1 MSQPVEFTK
10 DGRVIIPL
18 YLWNQIKEL
27 AEYLYLEE
35 LIAQRDK
42 SPGVVS
48 LDELIEEEGLTRDDL
63 EG

>member
-1 MSQPVEFTK
+1 MSQLVEFTK
-10 DGRVIIPL
+10 DGKVVIPL
-18 YLWNQIKEL
+18 QLWNQIKEL

-35 LIAQRDK
+35 LISQRGD

>member
-10 DGRVIIPL
+10 DGKVVIPL

-35 LIAQRDK
+35 LIAQRGK

>member
-10 DGRVIIPL
+10 DGKVVIPL

-35 LIAQRDK
+35 LISQRGD